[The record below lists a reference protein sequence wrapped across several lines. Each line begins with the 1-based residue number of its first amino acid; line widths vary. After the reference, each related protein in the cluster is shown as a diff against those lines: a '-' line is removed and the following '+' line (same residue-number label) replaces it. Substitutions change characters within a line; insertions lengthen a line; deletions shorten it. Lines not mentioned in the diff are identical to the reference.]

1 MAKSTAQPPVSES
14 HRGLSGFLVGL
25 IAAVF
30 MALPFSACVAFATH
44 PASRR
49 LLGGSLSG
57 ASTAGY
63 SIFWWLAALLCA
75 AVPFLIGYAVAGA
88 SRRTSRIIIGVVAV
102 GVVAVV
108 VLSQLFVF

>member
-1 MAKSTAQPPVSES
+1 MAKSNAQPAVEE

-30 MALPFSACVAFATH
+30 MALPFSACIAFATH

-49 LLGGSLSG
+49 LFGEVLSG
-57 ASTAGY
+57 ASTVGFQV
-63 SIFWWLAALLCA
+63 FWWLAALLCA
-75 AVPFLIGYAVAGA
+75 AVPFLIGYAVSGA
-88 SRRTSRIIIGVVAV
+88 SRRTTRIILGVVAV